1 MGNCRVYSEFC
12 SDPWP
17 YLMRSHFPV
26 CRLAHHRFDL
36 ASLAPG
42 GALWRHSF
50 DRRRDGDAVSSCETI
65 YAQSG
70 SCHLVARVLVL
81 AVGRS
86 RRDPFD
92 ANSSDYQNCLRS
104 SSATRGSWPYS
115 RGLRRERDRDLGD
128 LSKVHAE
135 RLCHV
140 AVPRA
145 RSVGA
150 SGIVRPLRPPSATW
164 SSPQREARGAFGLR
178 TAACVE
184 RNFWAEP
191 GLLNRCILRSRRRVG
206 GAPPFSHHRSRHR
219 GHHQNTQKKKT
230 PGPNVKEKRKAGS
243 RAGLPKPA
251 IAAAAKL
258 IESIG

>member
-1 MGNCRVYSEFC
+1 
-12 SDPWP
+12 
-17 YLMRSHFPV
+17 MRSHFPV
-26 CRLAHHRFDL
+26 RRLAHHRFDL

-115 RGLRRERDRDLGD
+115 RGLKAWAR
-128 LSKVHAE
+128 
-135 RLCHV
+135 
-140 AVPRA
+140 PRA
-145 RSVGA
+145 RCSGA
-150 SGIVRPLRPPSATW
+150 CPWAISLRFTPSFRDAEDLLAERGVAVCRRDDSTLCESFLATTWQGRSQCSLQAGSPTTCGSWWADFRGMEWRRRRAMSIGRPNLLGRPRDSIKT
-164 SSPQREARGAFGLR
+164 S
-178 TAACVE
+178 
-184 RNFWAEP
+184 
-191 GLLNRCILRSRRRVG
+191 RSRRR
-206 GAPPFSHHRSRHR
+206 SS
-219 GHHQNTQKKKT
+219 
-230 PGPNVKEKRKAGS
+230 
-243 RAGLPKPA
+243 
-251 IAAAAKL
+251 
-258 IESIG
+258 